1 MLLGFVGLLEV
12 SVKETLKCLAVT
24 SFVAVASAR
33 RQKAWRVRL
42 LEFWGTF
49 VESSCSLAKTH
60 IEKDDIS
67 IIAQISKEIIILV
80 FFISVILSIFM
91 FSN

>member
-1 MLLGFVGLLEV
+1 MPCRDELRRGCFMWDL
-12 SVKETLKCLAVT
+12 
-24 SFVAVASAR
+24 

-42 LEFWGTF
+42 LELWGTF

-80 FFISVILSIFM
+80 FFIWHGGVILEEIYG
-91 FSN
+91 NHQYYKYQAGEQ